1 MKNNTFQRRRD
12 IEYMLLSGKKL
23 TTTELMKMYHV
34 GRKAIRRDFDII
46 GEELPV
52 VTRQGYDGGYYLADG
67 VSQHQNSLTQEQ
79 LECLEKVAV
88 TCGSDDRKI
97 VLSIIH
103 EFGPYCGSFT

>member
-1 MKNNTFQRRRD
+1 MK
-12 IEYMLLSGKKL
+12 I
-23 TTTELMKMYHV
+23 YHV

-52 VTRQGYDGGYYLADG
+52 VTRQGYDGGYYLVGG